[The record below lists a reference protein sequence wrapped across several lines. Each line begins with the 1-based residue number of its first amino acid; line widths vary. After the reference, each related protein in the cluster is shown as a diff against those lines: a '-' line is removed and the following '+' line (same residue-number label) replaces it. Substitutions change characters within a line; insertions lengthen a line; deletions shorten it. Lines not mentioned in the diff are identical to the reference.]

1 MLTWLVGNKL
11 ADAIAEHV
19 THIKDAAYVTNGST
33 RRHGAKGDNLA
44 DGIAAVF
51 VFDIVNHAIAIGLAK
66 INVKVGHG
74 HPLRVQETL
83 KQQVV
88 LERIEVGNFQRIGH
102 QGTGTGT
109 PTWAYRAAIFLSPI
123 DEVTHDQ
130 EITRETHVQDGVDL
144 KFQTLG
150 VARAFNL
157 TLSGIRVQMHQALF
171 QTVHRQQAEII
182 LDRHRLA
189 IGEGCRVVGQ
199 LWLAQNQS
207 QVASLGNFNRVGQGT
222 GHIGKQ
228 GLHFGRGL
236 EILIP
241 RELANTALIAQN
253 FAFRNT
259 HPRFMRF
266 VIVFGQ
272 KLNGVRS
279 HHRQAQPRSQLD
291 SCHHMGIVFGASCA
305 LQFQIKTVRKN
316 RRQLQC
322 NFGSARGVALHQSLT
337 HRPSLRA

>member
-1 MLTWLVGNKL
+1 M
-11 ADAIAEHV
+11 
-19 THIKDAAYVTNGST
+19 
-33 RRHGAKGDNLA
+33 A
-44 DGIAAVF
+44 DGITAVF
-51 VFDIVNHAIAIGLAK
+51 VFDVVNHAIAIGLAK

-109 PTWAYRAAIFLSPI
+109 PTWANWTAILFSPI

-130 EITRETHVQDGVDL
+130 EITREAHVQDGVDL
-144 KFQTLG
+144 KFQALG
-150 VARAFNL
+150 IARAFNL
-157 TLSGIRVQMHQALF
+157 TLGGVGVQMNQTLFQALY
-171 QTVHRQQAEII
+171 RQQAEII

-189 IGEGCRVVGQ
+189 IGEGCRVIGQ
-199 LWLAQNQS
+199 LWFAQNQS
-207 QVASLGNFNRVGQGT
+207 QVTSFGNFNRIGQGT

-228 GLHFGRGL
+228 GLHFGSGL

-259 HPRFMRF
+259 HPRFVRF
-266 VIVFGQ
+266 VIVFCQ
-272 KLNGVRS
+272 KLNRVRS

-291 SCHHMGIVFGASCA
+291 GCHHMGIVFGASCA
-305 LQFQIKTVRKN
+305 LQFQIKTMRKN
-316 RRQLQC
+316 GRQLQC

-337 HRPSLRA
+337 HRPSLGARQKNQAF